1 MIMHKGKT
9 ITGILIALTLICFQE
24 SREVFP
30 LETVTVF
37 AAASTTD
44 ALTSVGDLFLQRGM
58 GKVIFSFASSSTL
71 AKQIERGAPA
81 QVFLSA
87 DREWMDYL
95 AARKLIKPGSR
106 FDLLGNRLV
115 LIAPKNSALE
125 PQSLVGMDLWGILGS
140 GRLAMGD
147 PDHVPAGKYAK
158 AALQKLGL
166 WSDAEKRLARGD
178 SVRAALAL
186 VERGEAPLGIVYS
199 TDAAI
204 TTKVRVIAAFAE
216 DSHSPIVYPIALVAG
231 GEASLAQ
238 KFIDFLKGPEARKI
252 FEDSGFLV
260 RQ

>member
-1 MIMHKGKT
+1 MF
-9 ITGILIALTLICFQE
+9 IALTMICFQE

-30 LETVTVF
+30 AETVTVF

-44 ALTSVGDLFLQRGM
+44 ALTRVGDLFLQRGM

-87 DREWMDYL
+87 DTGWMDYL
-95 AARKLIKPGSR
+95 SARRLIRPGTR
-106 FDLLGNRLV
+106 FDLLGNQLV
-115 LIAPKNSALE
+115 LIAPKGSPLE
-125 PQSLVGMDLWGILGS
+125 SQSLVGMDLSGILG
-140 GRLAMGD
+140 GDLLAVGD

-158 AALQKLGL
+158 AALQNLGL
-166 WSDAEKRLARGD
+166 WAEVEKRLARAD

-186 VERGEAPLGIVYS
+186 VERRETPLGIVYS

-204 TTKVRVIAAFAE
+204 TNKVRVIAVFPE
-216 DSHSPIVYPIALVAG
+216 DSHPPIVYPIALVTS
-231 GEASLAQ
+231 GESAPAQ
-238 KFIDFLKGPEARKI
+238 KFIDFLRAPEARKI
-252 FEDSGFLV
+252 FDDSGFTV